1 MISKAIKC
9 DKCERTEFLTRE
21 QYDVCTAEGAS
32 DGWIR
37 MFTNNPKKASYDTT
51 QVAST
56 AWLVIAAGPV
66 TVTVTLSLVA
76 VMS

>member
-51 QVAST
+51 QVTST
-56 AWLVIAAGPV
+56 EWLDLCSISCA
-66 TVTVTLSLVA
+66 LMSLYG
-76 VMS
+76 ME